1 MRRVLVSASILVSC
15 VALWSTPAF
24 AQSAAAKKDGAK
36 AEVAKADKGPRKDPA
51 GVTGISPFMEQINKG
66 EAAFVARDFAG
77 AVAAFQEAVKLDGQ
91 AMLGFYRL
99 GEAQLA
105 AGKPDEADA
114 VWQTALGK
122 KGPED
127 LNAKVLFVI
136 ADLRERQ
143 KKLQAAKDA
152 WAAYTAFV
160 QGHSKANGYP
170 ASATERQKQIDR
182 RMKDEKDYAVVKER
196 IIKRE
201 AERTKEAEA
210 NAKKDKL
217 NR

>member
-15 VALWSTPAF
+15 VALWSTTAL
-24 AQSAAAKKDGAK
+24 AQSAGSKSD
-36 AEVAKADKGPRKDPA
+36 VAGGKADAAATGPRKDPA
-51 GVTGISPFMEQINKG
+51 GIKGISPFMEQLNKG

-77 AVAAFQEAVKLDGQ
+77 AVAAFQEAVKIDGQ

-105 AGKPDEADA
+105 AGKPEEADA

-122 KGPED
+122 KGTPD
-127 LNAKVLFVI
+127 LQAKVLFVI

-152 WAAYTAFV
+152 WAAYTAFL
-160 QGHSKANGYP
+160 QGNSKANGYAGS
-170 ASATERQKQIDR
+170 ASERQKQIDR
-182 RMKDEKDYAVVKER
+182 RVKDEKDYAVVKER

-201 AERTKEAEA
+201 EERTKEAEA